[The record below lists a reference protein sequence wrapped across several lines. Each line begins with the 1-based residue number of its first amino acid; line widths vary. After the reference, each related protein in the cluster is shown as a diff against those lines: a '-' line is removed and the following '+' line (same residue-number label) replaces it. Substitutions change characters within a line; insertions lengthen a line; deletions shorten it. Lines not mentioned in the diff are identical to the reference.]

1 MNSLFDALPLGA
13 AFLPLGVYLLA
24 LGWVHLRRR
33 PLAIAGVWDGI
44 LLGASLVG
52 LVTVGPIA
60 LVRPAAGGSAWSW
73 PMLILGFCLV
83 VALCVLVS
91 RPRLIVYNISLE
103 QLRPLVAEVAA
114 DLDPQARW
122 AGETVALPTRGL
134 QVHLDGDGSL
144 RTVSLIGVGRR
155 SAHEGWSEFSRR
167 VRQASR
173 RLRVRSSPWGG
184 LFAGVGA
191 VLVLLASWSIA
202 ATVLA
207 RRTPGELPVV
217 PSPRAVHLGQVPAVL
232 PPPSTP
238 PPR

>member
-1 MNSLFDALPLGA
+1 MNTLFDSLPLGA
-13 AFLPLGVYLLA
+13 AFLPLGIYLLA

-44 LLGASLVG
+44 LLGASLLG

-60 LVRPAAGGSAWSW
+60 LVRPAAGGSSWSW

-91 RPRLIVYNISLE
+91 RPRLIVYNISVE
-103 QLRPLVAEVAA
+103 QIRPLVAQVAS

-173 RLRVRSSPWGG
+173 RLPVRASPWGG
-184 LFAGVGA
+184 VFAGIGA

-202 ATVLA
+202 VALYD
-207 RRTPGELPVV
+207 RRAPLEPTIAPAPQ
-217 PSPRAVHLGQVPAVL
+217 AVHFGQR
-232 PPPSTP
+232 PPSVQP
-238 PPR
+238 

>member
-1 MNSLFDALPLGA
+1 MNTLFDSLPLGA
-13 AFLPLGVYLLA
+13 AFLPLGIYLLA

-44 LLGASLVG
+44 LLGASLLG

-60 LVRPAAGGSAWSW
+60 LVRPAAGGSSWSW

-91 RPRLIVYNISLE
+91 RPRLIVYNISVE
-103 QLRPLVAEVAA
+103 QIRPLVAQVAS

-155 SAHEGWSEFSRR
+155 SSHEGWSEFSRR

-173 RLRVRSSPWGG
+173 RLAVRASPWGG
-184 LFAGVGA
+184 VFAGIGA

-202 ATVLA
+202 AALYD
-207 RRTPGELPVV
+207 RRAPLEPTIATAPQ
-217 PSPRAVHLGQVPAVL
+217 AVHVGQR
-232 PPPSTP
+232 PPSVQP
-238 PPR
+238 

>member
-13 AFLPLGVYLLA
+13 AFLPLGIYLIA

-91 RPRLIVYNISLE
+91 RPRLVVYNISLE

-191 VLVLLASWSIA
+191 VLVLLAFWSIA
-202 ATVLA
+202 ATVMA
-207 RRTPGELPVV
+207 RRWAAEPAVV
-217 PSPRAVHLGQVPAVL
+217 PSPRAVHLGQVPTVFT
-232 PPPSTP
+232 PPSTP

>member
-60 LVRPAAGGSAWSW
+60 LLRPAAGGSAWSW
-73 PMLILGFCLV
+73 SMLILGFCLV

-144 RTVSLIGVGRR
+144 RAVSLIGVGRR

-173 RLRVRSSPWGG
+173 RLRVRASPWGA

-191 VLVLLASWSIA
+191 AFVILASWSIA
-202 ATVLA
+202 ATLLA
-207 RRTPGELPVV
+207 RRAPAEPAVV
-217 PSPRAVHLGQVPAVL
+217 PSPRAVHFGQVPTAF

>member
-1 MNSLFDALPLGA
+1 MNTLFDSLPLGA
-13 AFLPLGVYLLA
+13 AFLPLGIYLLV

-44 LLGASLVG
+44 LLGASLLG

-60 LVRPAAGGSAWSW
+60 LVRPAAGGSSWSW

-91 RPRLIVYNISLE
+91 RPRLIVYNISVE
-103 QLRPLVAEVAA
+103 QIRPLVAEVAS

-173 RLRVRSSPWGG
+173 RLPVRASPWGG
-184 LFAGVGA
+184 VFAGIGA
-191 VLVLLASWSIA
+191 VLVLLAFWSIA
-202 ATVLA
+202 AALYDRRAPLEPTLA
-207 RRTPGELPVV
+207 PAPQ
-217 PSPRAVHLGQVPAVL
+217 AVHFGQR
-232 PPPSTP
+232 PPSVQP
-238 PPR
+238 

>member
-60 LVRPAAGGSAWSW
+60 LLRPAAGGSAWSW

-173 RLRVRSSPWGG
+173 RLRVRASPWGG

-202 ATVLA
+202 ATLLA
-207 RRTPGELPVV
+207 RHTPAEPAVV
-217 PSPRAVHLGQVPAVL
+217 PSPRAVHLGQLPAVF
-232 PPPSTP
+232 PASSIP